1 MTNYMLTKTD
11 LHNAVEQLK
20 RSRRGQTAMR
30 KLLEWL
36 DDTGLGLD
44 EQNQDAV
51 LILMEGAWGPFPS
64 TARDLMR
71 EATRKTP
78 RRQSSH
84 AWLDD
89 TGLGDDAS

>member
-44 EQNQDAV
+44 EQNQEAI
-51 LILMEGAWGPFPS
+51 LILLEGAWGPFPS

-71 EATRKTP
+71 DATRKP

-84 AWLDD
+84 AGLGD